1 MPDEIL
7 SILQAN
13 KMADLKRFLSNRQC
27 LNTSNIYFT
36 YLFYVVQMV
45 GLLTTS
51 VAQSYG
57 LTNIVW
63 LGIGLNSLAT
73 LIHTFEQT
81 NNKLS
86 KHMLDNILSIKN
98 GTYVDEGILIDLD
111 DDDKKCVVPAALVP
125 AAPTPVPATPV
136 PATPVPA
143 TPVPATPVPAT
154 PVPVPAVLVP
164 APAVLVPATLVP
176 APAALV
182 PVPAALV
189 PVPAALVPVPATL
202 VPAVALLTP

>member
-111 DDDKKCVVPAALVP
+111 DDDKKCVPAALVP
-125 AAPTPVPATPV
+125 APELVSAPAPAALALVPAPVPATP
-136 PATPVPA
+136 A
-143 TPVPATPVPAT
+143 
-154 PVPVPAVLVP
+154 AVVS
-164 APAVLVPATLVP
+164 VPATLVP
-176 APAALV
+176 APA
-182 PVPAALV
+182 
-189 PVPAALVPVPATL
+189 TL
-202 VPAVALLTP
+202 AHAD

>member
-111 DDDKKCVVPAALVP
+111 DDDKKCVPAALALVP
-125 AAPTPVPATPV
+125 APVPAT
-136 PATPVPA
+136 
-143 TPVPATPVPAT
+143 
-154 PVPVPAVLVP
+154 
-164 APAVLVPATLVP
+164 
-176 APAALV
+176 
-182 PVPAALV
+182 
-189 PVPAALVPVPATL
+189 PAALVPVPATL
-202 VPAVALLTP
+202 VPAPATLAHAD

>member
-111 DDDKKCVVPAALVP
+111 DDDKKD
-125 AAPTPVPATPV
+125 
-136 PATPVPA
+136 
-143 TPVPATPVPAT
+143 
-154 PVPVPAVLVP
+154 
-164 APAVLVPATLVP
+164 
-176 APAALV
+176 
-182 PVPAALV
+182 
-189 PVPAALVPVPATL
+189 
-202 VPAVALLTP
+202 